1 LSQYQL
7 PVVLAADQLG
17 IFELLDASPADLSEI
32 SSRTQ
37 LPRRSVEALMA
48 ALSALGFAVQ
58 RLGQFHLTEVARTYL
73 VKDGHFYWLPML
85 RGVGSGQAASEA
97 LVQLLHTDNLG
108 HDARISRRWERGE
121 LTPEDAQAGNRRMH
135 SHSLPAALGLAR
147 NGDFSGVRRLLDM
160 AGGSGCFSIALVDR
174 NPMLACT
181 VADLPAVVA
190 DTRTYIARSG
200 CQDRV
205 DTCALNMFEDA
216 WPTGY
221 DAILFSNVL
230 HDWDPR
236 RCDELLQRS
245 LAALPPAG
253 RIYLHEIL
261 LNDTHDGPLEAAL
274 FSVMMLGTRGKQ
286 FSAVELE
293 TMLADAGF
301 VDTRVR
307 HSYGY
312 YSLIEA
318 TKPAS
323 QLN

>member
-17 IFELLDASPADLSEI
+17 IFGLLDAAPADLGEI
-32 SSRTQ
+32 SSRTR
-37 LPRRSVEALMA
+37 LSRRSVEALMA
-48 ALSALGFAVQ
+48 VLSALGFAVQ
-58 RLGQFHLTEVARTYL
+58 RLGQFQLTDVARTYL
-73 VKDGHFYWLPML
+73 VKGRDLYWLPML
-85 RGVGSGQAASEA
+85 RGVGAGQAASEV
-97 LVQLLHTDNLG
+97 LLELLHTDNLSP
-108 HDARISRRWERGE
+108 DTRITRRWERGE
-121 LTPEDAQAGNRRMH
+121 LTLEDARAGNRRMH
-135 SHSLPAALGLAR
+135 SHSMPAALGLAR
-147 NGDFSGVRRLLDM
+147 NGDFASVRRLLDM
-160 AGGSGCFSIALVDR
+160 AGGSGCFSIALADR
-174 NPMLACT
+174 HPTLACT
-181 VADLPAVVA
+181 VADLPVVVA
-190 DTRTYIARSG
+190 DTRTYIERAGR
-200 CQDRV
+200 QDRV

-236 RCDELLQRS
+236 RRDELLQRS
-245 LAALPPAG
+245 FAALPPAG
-253 RIYLHEIL
+253 RIFFHEML

-301 VDTRVR
+301 VDLRVK

-312 YSLIEA
+312 YSLVGA
-318 TKPAS
+318 TKPA
-323 QLN
+323 